1 MRLLKKLLSLI
12 LVTSAIVTSLASCDR
27 DYDEAEV
34 IAAAEALIRKS
45 DILEDIIFGVGFDY
59 HLEGTSSYQPASEID
74 VERYSEALGVSVST
88 VDELKA
94 VLSRIYTAGYRNDI
108 LSGVLSGDI
117 NSSLT
122 RYYQDGEKIMVLT
135 TYKPQKTDEIEY
147 HYETLRVADVNDQ
160 KITVSLDVTVTR
172 TEKTGSETTKKSQRI
187 TIEVDMLEEAD
198 GWKLDT
204 PTYAVYNENY
214 QNYKD
219 LENELNKR

>member
-12 LVTSAIVTSLASCDR
+12 LVTFAIVTSLASCDR

-34 IAAAEALIRKS
+34 IAAAEALIRRS
-45 DILEDIIFGVGFDY
+45 DILEDIIFGEGFDY
-59 HLEGTSSYQPASEID
+59 RLEGTSSYQPASEID
-74 VERYSEALGVSVST
+74 VKRYADALGESFST
-88 VDELKA
+88 LDELKA
-94 VLSRIYTAGYRNDI
+94 VLSKVYTVGYKNDI
-108 LSGVLSGDI
+108 LFGVLSGDI

-122 RYYQDGEKIMVLT
+122 RYYQDGESIMVLT

-160 KITVSLDVTVTR
+160 KITVSLDVTVTAAD
-172 TEKTGSETTKKSQRI
+172 GKSQRI